1 MPIIV
6 EVAPNEENVQLPTE
20 TTEEWEAAP
29 GGVFAP
35 VGPDT
40 SPGGKVKKAV
50 LRRVHPYRR
59 PSPKEPS
66 TVAGAPACA
75 GTGAAVDS
83 ENSKKRKNLPIFE
96 EFDDFV
102 PQTPTPLTNSYVGE
116 LFGKLFVEFER
127 IEMIAN
133 LHKQAGL
140 RVAYLNKTSLQSR
153 TNSATKSIDTLAR
166 LS

>member
-1 MPIIV
+1 MLIEKKKIEKFQGKMQVLAEV
-6 EVAPNEENVQLPTE
+6 EPNEDNVQLPTE

-59 PSPKEPS
+59 RSPKEQS

-75 GTGAAVDS
+75 GTGAAVEAVGQGTHGARCTVAPPTVQLCS
-83 ENSKKRKNLPIFE
+83 RAPSPRCERHLLHRAAPCTTVQA
-96 EFDDFV
+96 DF
-102 PQTPTPLTNSYVGE
+102 PAPSCIGTDGARGLH
-116 LFGKLFVEFER
+116 R
-127 IEMIAN
+127 I
-133 LHKQAGL
+133 
-140 RVAYLNKTSLQSR
+140 
-153 TNSATKSIDTLAR
+153 LAPAVQ
-166 LS
+166 